1 MVLQCVVF
9 LFIKTALGQD
19 VTKQIIFDHYG
30 VTQGF
35 SASQVL
41 CLKKASNGLLWIG
54 TEQGLVR
61 YDGHNFKT
69 YRSNPFDT
77 TTISSNYLK
86 KIEEDKHG
94 RLWLTPLP
102 NLDIFN
108 AKTGSF
114 RRINKIQ
121 SESDSIKMVVLTLKY
136 DFSRDVM
143 WIGTN
148 LGLFYS
154 QGKEISFQKVIIP
167 EKNVNTG
174 IRSIEIEKSGI
185 IWLTA
190 SDGLWRYDPEQCT
203 VRNFHC
209 INSNFNDGFLNS
221 FMDEKNQTIWIG
233 SWLNGLLQFD
243 MQTHEMNKYFFADSI
258 KLQNGILAIQKS
270 GFKDEED
277 LLWLG
282 TTDGVKSF
290 DIKQK
295 RFSNFITNDYND
307 IKGIPGVGYC
317 FERTGTEGLWIGTNK
332 GLHRYDKYKQNIKF
346 TETPL
351 VKGQKDWAFS
361 DICFESGSK
370 RDSIIWFNVP
380 YNSFFR
386 YDLIHKT
393 EAPIPVILK
402 PYCEN
407 TGPHTLYQDSEET
420 LWFSSEAKGLTGY
433 NLKNKKLIIPKWKSK
448 RNPMPKILKIKEDEE
463 KNLWLGTTVGMYMYH
478 RSRNEI
484 IEQAE
489 IRSFLEQNKL
499 SNFAF
504 RFTIDPKGLVWIFS
518 TQQRGEIDAIY
529 NFNPKNKMLNL
540 FSGDKYPVLKILKS
554 LEAIE
559 SIGKDKLLITS
570 YNGFCV
576 VNTEG
581 EVPKFELFETYYG
594 TPLGIFKYI
603 INDNKGNVWLSG
615 DNGVTRFD
623 PKSKTITSFNYTNSY
638 LGMNAVP
645 ELAFSGKTK
654 TLYISQF
661 QGLNTIEVEEFLVSK
676 SGNIM
681 LSEMKILNYNIDT
694 LPHSGQTIR
703 LDHEQNNIELRFTN
717 LSFTNSQ
724 NNEYQYYISSSKAGW
739 TSMSSN
745 ILRFDNMGYGS
756 YQLKVRA
763 ENCFGIMSPQEFVLQ
778 IIIAPPFWRT
788 WWFNGLIMTCI
799 SFIIYG
805 FFKFRDLQREKMEKL
820 RHTIARDL
828 HDDMGSTLSHIRM
841 MSERESM
848 RKDANQ
854 SFKTIADKTAE
865 VMNNMTEI
873 IWSINPKNDN
883 LKNILGRIQ
892 EFAIDTLEPLG
903 IEVNFEIDSVPENIK
918 MNLEERRHLFL
929 IFKEAINNAA
939 KYSKAKNVNF
949 TFYNEKNKM
958 TIVFDDNG
966 IGFDPLLITRGNG
979 LKNMANRAKLLNG
992 IFSIQ
997 TNQEKTI
1004 ITLILTK

>member
-108 AKTGSF
+108 SKTGSF

-351 VKGQKDWAFS
+351 VK
-361 DICFESGSK
+361 
-370 RDSIIWFNVP
+370 
-380 YNSFFR
+380 
-386 YDLIHKT
+386 
-393 EAPIPVILK
+393 
-402 PYCEN
+402 
-407 TGPHTLYQDSEET
+407 
-420 LWFSSEAKGLTGY
+420 
-433 NLKNKKLIIPKWKSK
+433 
-448 RNPMPKILKIKEDEE
+448 
-463 KNLWLGTTVGMYMYH
+463 
-478 RSRNEI
+478 
-484 IEQAE
+484 
-489 IRSFLEQNKL
+489 
-499 SNFAF
+499 
-504 RFTIDPKGLVWIFS
+504 
-518 TQQRGEIDAIY
+518 
-529 NFNPKNKMLNL
+529 
-540 FSGDKYPVLKILKS
+540 
-554 LEAIE
+554 
-559 SIGKDKLLITS
+559 
-570 YNGFCV
+570 CV
-576 VNTEG
+576 
-581 EVPKFELFETYYG
+581 
-594 TPLGIFKYI
+594 
-603 INDNKGNVWLSG
+603 
-615 DNGVTRFD
+615 
-623 PKSKTITSFNYTNSY
+623 
-638 LGMNAVP
+638 
-645 ELAFSGKTK
+645 
-654 TLYISQF
+654 
-661 QGLNTIEVEEFLVSK
+661 
-676 SGNIM
+676 
-681 LSEMKILNYNIDT
+681 
-694 LPHSGQTIR
+694 
-703 LDHEQNNIELRFTN
+703 
-717 LSFTNSQ
+717 
-724 NNEYQYYISSSKAGW
+724 
-739 TSMSSN
+739 
-745 ILRFDNMGYGS
+745 
-756 YQLKVRA
+756 
-763 ENCFGIMSPQEFVLQ
+763 
-778 IIIAPPFWRT
+778 
-788 WWFNGLIMTCI
+788 
-799 SFIIYG
+799 
-805 FFKFRDLQREKMEKL
+805 
-820 RHTIARDL
+820 
-828 HDDMGSTLSHIRM
+828 
-841 MSERESM
+841 
-848 RKDANQ
+848 
-854 SFKTIADKTAE
+854 
-865 VMNNMTEI
+865 
-873 IWSINPKNDN
+873 
-883 LKNILGRIQ
+883 
-892 EFAIDTLEPLG
+892 
-903 IEVNFEIDSVPENIK
+903 
-918 MNLEERRHLFL
+918 
-929 IFKEAINNAA
+929 
-939 KYSKAKNVNF
+939 
-949 TFYNEKNKM
+949 
-958 TIVFDDNG
+958 
-966 IGFDPLLITRGNG
+966 
-979 LKNMANRAKLLNG
+979 
-992 IFSIQ
+992 
-997 TNQEKTI
+997 
-1004 ITLILTK
+1004 